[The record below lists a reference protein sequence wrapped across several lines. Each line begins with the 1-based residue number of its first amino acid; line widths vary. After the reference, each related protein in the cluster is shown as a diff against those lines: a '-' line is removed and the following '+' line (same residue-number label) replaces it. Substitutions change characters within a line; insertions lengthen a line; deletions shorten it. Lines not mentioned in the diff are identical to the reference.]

1 MFHLNQNWNCARSL
15 QTFAIPGSLFLS
27 ILSGFLFNFPVALT
41 LVCFCSAL
49 GATLCYMLSQL
60 VGRRIVKHFFPKR
73 ANDWAA
79 QVERHKDELLSYML
93 FLRMTPF
100 LPNWFINL
108 VAPVIG
114 VPLFPFAV
122 GTFFGM
128 HFFFVRSKIFEIL
141 SFGACAGVA
150 PPSFLAIQAGKTL
163 NTMTSSTDAV
173 SWTSMLLL
181 LLFAC
186 VTLVPVIF
194 KKQFKRKVEWTA
206 PDQHSDL
213 VCILLLPFFVYLKIM
228 RHICR
233 RPLLVRINLWM
244 YFSVILLLLAK
255 FHRCA
260 SAAQTIPTPH
270 YTIYQRTI
278 FFFCLAIKKF

>member
-128 HFFFVRSKIFEIL
+128 HFFCSFEMFCNFIFWRLCRCSAALIPGHSSWQNSKHDDQFDRCRILDINVVAVIVR
-141 SFGACAGVA
+141 
-150 PPSFLAIQAGKTL
+150 
-163 NTMTSSTDAV
+163 
-173 SWTSMLLL
+173 
-181 LLFAC
+181 
-186 VTLVPVIF
+186 
-194 KKQFKRKVEWTA
+194 
-206 PDQHSDL
+206 
-213 VCILLLPFFVYLKIM
+213 M
-228 RHICR
+228 RHLSSCYI
-233 RPLLVRINLWM
+233 
-244 YFSVILLLLAK
+244 
-255 FHRCA
+255 
-260 SAAQTIPTPH
+260 
-270 YTIYQRTI
+270 
-278 FFFCLAIKKF
+278 